1 MSLQFK
7 EGDTVRIKDSFWEY
21 WDANHNFWYRQYG
34 FNKKTTFRVLSIG
47 ISTVHLKDTNSKYTT
62 RIGADRVELV
72 NPKTKEE
79 LVIDKI
85 KYLNKRYADSRTV
98 SA

>member
-21 WDANHNFWYRQYG
+21 WNLNQNFWYRQFG
-34 FNKKTTFRVLSIG
+34 FNKKTTFIVLSIG
-47 ISTVHLKDTNSKYTT
+47 ISTVHLKDTHSKHTT
-62 RIGADRVELV
+62 RIGQDRIELV
-72 NPKTKEE
+72 TPKTKEE
-79 LVIDKI
+79 LVLDKI